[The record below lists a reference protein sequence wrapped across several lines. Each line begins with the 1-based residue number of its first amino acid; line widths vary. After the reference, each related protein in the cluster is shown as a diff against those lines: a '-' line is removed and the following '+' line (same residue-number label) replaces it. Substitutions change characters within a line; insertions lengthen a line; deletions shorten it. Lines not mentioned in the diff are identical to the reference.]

1 MKQWLNKAFDVI
13 FYICVAIS
21 FIGILTYSVDNHKH
35 SEMQYKRDSLEYE
48 LLKIEHQLLKNDSI

>member
-13 FYICVAIS
+13 FYTCIAIS
-21 FIGILTYSVDNHKH
+21 FIGMLAYSANNHKYN
-35 SEMQYKRDSLEYE
+35 EMQYKRDSLEYE